1 MCSQSQQLYIPL
13 GCTFVECI
21 EYFEVVAAELEAARA
36 ATPPELVAGG
46 NSGGDFAEK
55 ILEQ

>member
-1 MCSQSQQLYIPL
+1 M
-13 GCTFVECI
+13 
-21 EYFEVVAAELEAARA
+21 VAAELEAARA